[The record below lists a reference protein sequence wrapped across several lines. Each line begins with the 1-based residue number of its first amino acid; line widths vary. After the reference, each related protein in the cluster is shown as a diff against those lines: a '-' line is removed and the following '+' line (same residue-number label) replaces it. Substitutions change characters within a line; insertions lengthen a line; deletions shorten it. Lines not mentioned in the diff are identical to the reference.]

1 MQTPSKINMSQDHFA
16 HLLERI
22 QELQLYIAN
31 GQPLTASQKAVA
43 EKAICKCLKILNS
56 SKPIL

>member
-1 MQTPSKINMSQDHFA
+1 MSQEHFA

-43 EKAICKCLKILNS
+43 EKAICKCLKILNP